1 MFGLGKAGSGKIGR
15 WTSLAAALALAAAPA
30 AAAPASPPAATG
42 APGKPAFVAATTP
55 PNPALW
61 LLSDEDTRIY
71 LFGTIHILPTGLRWR
86 SPAFDEVARSADELV
101 LEVAEDPDA
110 APAPSTLALMM
121 LDSPQPILERVSPDR
136 RAALREM
143 IGSLE
148 LQPELF
154 DEMQTWAAVMTIA
167 VVGMTRAMAGPDGSI
182 DDLPGVEDA
191 LRVDFTE
198 TGRPISG
205 VESGAQQLGFL
216 AGLSPATQQRM
227 LDELVDSYL
236 AGDPDL
242 MEPGNEDWLR
252 GDVTDIAEEMAEL
265 PPELYDVLVTRR
277 NRVWT
282 GWLID
287 RLDRPGTV
295 LFAVGAGHLA
305 GPDSVQSM
313 LAARGFTV
321 RRIR

>member
-1 MFGLGKAGSGKIGR
+1 
-15 WTSLAAALALAAAPA
+15 
-30 AAAPASPPAATG
+30 
-42 APGKPAFVAATTP
+42 
-55 PNPALW
+55 
-61 LLSDEDTRIY
+61 
-71 LFGTIHILPTGLRWR
+71 
-86 SPAFDEVARSADELV
+86 
-101 LEVAEDPDA
+101 
-110 APAPSTLALMM
+110 MM

-277 NRVWT
+277 NRAWT